1 MMMSEEALKQKNKKK
16 ILLVSLAVFFFLAQV
31 FAQKSLHRYPENP
44 RETFLYLPSGDY
56 LKPLSLGYHQVIA
69 DVLWI
74 QTVNY
79 FGSHFMT
86 DKEYPWLY
94 HMLSLIIDLDPRFD
108 FPYYFGGIV
117 LSMEADQKE
126 RANAILAR
134 GMEAYPEKWEY
145 PFYIGF
151 NHYYHEG
158 NLAEAF
164 PFIEKAAALPNA
176 PAFVESLVGTLYLK
190 TGKKETALRFFRKMY
205 ENTNDALVRQKIS
218 MKIDRILAEEVNNDT
233 RD

>member
-1 MMMSEEALKQKNKKK
+1 MMMADTAFKRKIRKK
-16 ILLVSLAVFFFLAQV
+16 ILLYALVFFFCFAQV
-31 FAQKSLHRYPENP
+31 FAQRALERYPVNQHEP
-44 RETFLYLPSGDY
+44 FLYLPSGDY
-56 LKPLSLGYHQVIA
+56 LKPLALGYNQVLA

-74 QTVNY
+74 RTVHY
-79 FGSHFMT
+79 FGSHYMT

-94 HMLSLIIDLDPRFD
+94 HMLTLIIDLDPKFN

-117 LSMEADQKE
+117 LSVEADQKD

-158 NLAEAF
+158 NPAAAI
-164 PFIEKAAALPNA
+164 PYIEKAAALPRA
-176 PAFVESLVGTLYLK
+176 PAFVQSLVGTLYLK
-190 TGKKETALRFFRKMY
+190 TGKKETALKFFRKIY
-205 ENTNDALVRQKIS
+205 ENTSDALVREKIS
-218 MKIDRILAEEVNNDT
+218 TKIEKLLSEEMNDGL